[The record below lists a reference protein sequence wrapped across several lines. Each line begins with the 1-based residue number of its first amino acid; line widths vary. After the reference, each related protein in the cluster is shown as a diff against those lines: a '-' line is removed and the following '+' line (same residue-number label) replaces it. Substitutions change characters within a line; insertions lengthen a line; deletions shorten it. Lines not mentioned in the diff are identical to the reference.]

1 MGHNEAYPSAGE
13 AAAVPFERMRLVS
26 EWRSVAV
33 IAGGGEEEEQATNCF
48 VLEECSVVDGGGP
61 PLQWM
66 SVSEIYHFN
75 CSLIP
80 PLTISANAN

>member
-1 MGHNEAYPSAGE
+1 M
-13 AAAVPFERMRLVS
+13 
-26 EWRSVAV
+26 